1 MILRL
6 SDIVFKFFLPCTSI
20 FKLFANFLFVDRKR
34 SDGTGS
40 CRCHRSTVGRA
51 GPGSNHAGAG
61 KTGNGPG
68 WATLGGWALRQAQL
82 RDWLL
87 AGETQT
93 ILMIPSLDWGCSRH
107 LLLVGCSHAAVT

>member
-1 MILRL
+1 MLCFGFHDWTLFSL
-6 SDIVFKFFLPCTSI
+6 SYTCI
-20 FKLFANFLFVDRKR
+20 FTCCANGLCVDRKR

-40 CRCHRSTVGRA
+40 CRCHRSAVGRV
-51 GPGSNHAGAG
+51 GPGSNHTGAG

-87 AGETQT
+87 AGETDDHSGDSIT
-93 ILMIPSLDWGCSRH
+93 GWG
-107 LLLVGCSHAAVT
+107 LLQPPAAGWL

>member
-1 MILRL
+1 M
-6 SDIVFKFFLPCTSI
+6 TEHY
-20 FKLFANFLFVDRKR
+20 FLFSCNGVFDSFAAALCISRKR

-40 CRCHRSTVGRA
+40 CHCHIGAPWAGR
-51 GPGSNHAGAG
+51 GWDPITGAG

-87 AGETQT
+87 AGERKT
-93 ILMIPSLDWGCSRH
+93 IPTVTSLE
-107 LLLVGCSHAAVT
+107 